1 MTRFG
6 ELVLCIL
13 AFGQILLFA
22 SLAILSKS
30 LNLVEFFWLLC
41 WSSFLA
47 MTKKRII
54 CKAMVTLAIS
64 NVFTL
69 SMNNL
74 LPLKSQ
80 IPMMYCDLYRW
91 SEPSIKLILTE
102 GLCVCN
108 SNRKLK
114 MCNRRQKDNIFK
126 FVSPITP
133 IEPSCDK
140 IYTGLIKHWHLVILS
155 IF

>member
-1 MTRFG
+1 MHGLGPVWPDLANMYYAFK
-6 ELVLCIL
+6 

-102 GLCVCN
+102 GLCVCAIQIESWKCATVAKKITFLN
-108 SNRKLK
+108 SFHLLLLLSR
-114 MCNRRQKDNIFK
+114 
-126 FVSPITP
+126 
-133 IEPSCDK
+133 
-140 IYTGLIKHWHLVILS
+140 LVIK
-155 IF
+155 FTHVW